1 MPQTISNEHP
11 LLTILCP
18 SASCGKVIALQCPYC
33 RRGGLLCDEK
43 TFHLTCDVCQHSV
56 KRMYCEC
63 GMHIQTSY
71 ILSRQKA
78 LKRLFF
84 NNNGSKFLAA
94 LITMGS
100 VALILSL
107 FVILLG

>member
-1 MPQTISNEHP
+1 
-11 LLTILCP
+11 
-18 SASCGKVIALQCPYC
+18 
-33 RRGGLLCDEK
+33 
-43 TFHLTCDVCQHSV
+43 
-56 KRMYCEC
+56 
-63 GMHIQTSY
+63 MHIQTSY